1 MTNYYKLY
9 PIKGG
14 TVCVFLVRVLARK
27 ISGVQSKVLIATWL
41 AAGNN
46 TSITGF
52 NNNTTG
58 IVIVDT
64 VAVTKNEPM

>member
-1 MTNYYKLY
+1 MTNYKYI
-9 PIKGG
+9 P
-14 TVCVFLVRVLARK
+14 
-27 ISGVQSKVLIATWL
+27 SKVPGWPRL
-41 AAGNN
+41 AGNN

>member
-1 MTNYYKLY
+1 MTNYYIINYIPSKKV
-9 PIKGG
+9 PGW
-14 TVCVFLVRVLARK
+14 LV
-27 ISGVQSKVLIATWL
+27 II
-41 AAGNN
+41 N